1 VVTEGTRVRQAVA
14 AMAAGDLAAFGQ
26 LLDASHQSL
35 RDDYEVSHPELDR
48 LVELAREAGAAGAR
62 LTGAGFGGSIVAL
75 CRVERATEVMAALRE
90 RFYAP
95 RGAAADVEGHVFMAE
110 PSAGAEVLTPGA
122 SPG

>member
-1 VVTEGTRVRQAVA
+1 
-14 AMAAGDLAAFGQ
+14 MAAGDLTAFGR

-75 CRVERATEVMAALRE
+75 CHVERAPQVIAALRE

-95 RGAAADVEGHVFMAE
+95 RGAAGDIAPHMFIAE
-110 PSAGAEVLTPGA
+110 PSAGAEVLFKPD
-122 SPG
+122 SR

>member
-1 VVTEGTRVRQAVA
+1 MVA
-14 AMAAGDLAAFGQ
+14 RDLAAFGR

-48 LVELAREAGAAGAR
+48 LVELAREAGAVGAR

-75 CRVERATEVMAALRE
+75 CRATRAPAVVGALRE

-95 RGAAADVEGHVFMAE
+95 RGAAADVARHMFTAE
-110 PSAGAEVLTPGA
+110 PSDGAEVLTPGA